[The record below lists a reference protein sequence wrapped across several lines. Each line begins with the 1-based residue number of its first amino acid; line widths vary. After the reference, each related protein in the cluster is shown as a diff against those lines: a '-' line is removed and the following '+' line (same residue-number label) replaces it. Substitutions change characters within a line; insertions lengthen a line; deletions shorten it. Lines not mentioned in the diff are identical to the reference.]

1 MPGQRT
7 YGQDQGYY
15 DWSPIIN
22 RKPLKWPGDARV
34 ALVVIV
40 NLEHWDWQLPADVP
54 GAPAGPFRPPL
65 ADYSQHEYGNRVG
78 VFRILKILE
87 RHGIKPTIAMDKSV
101 ADLNPFLVAEC
112 KKRKLEVMAHGISSR
127 RPLYAGMSTDVER
140 AYIKESIASV
150 TKAMGAAP
158 VGWLGPDYTET
169 MNTPNLLAAEGIR
182 YVCDWANDEQP
193 YKMKVPQGELYSI
206 GVDYDLDDMFIHWT
220 GRRLIDEYRQ
230 IMVDQFDGL
239 YRDGATSGRLMV
251 VNLHPWVM
259 GWPWRSKYL
268 DEAMAHISKF
278 PSVWKANPSEILD
291 WYKVNGTI

>member
-7 YGQDQGYY
+7 VGQDQGYY

-22 RKPLKWPGDARV
+22 RKPLKWPNGARV

-40 NLEHWDWQLPADVP
+40 NMEHWDWQLPADVP
-54 GAPAGPFRPPL
+54 GAPSGPFRPPL

-87 RHGIKPTIAMDKSV
+87 NYGVKPTIAMDATIAES
-101 ADLNPFLVAEC
+101 NPFLVAEC
-112 KKRKLEVMAHGISSR
+112 RKRKLEVMAHGISSR
-127 RPLYAGMSTDVER
+127 RPIHAGMMPEVER
-140 AYIKESIASV
+140 AYIQSSIAAV
-150 TKAMGAAP
+150 TKAMGMAP
-158 VGWLGPDYTET
+158 KGWLGPDYAES
-169 MNTPNLLAAEGIR
+169 MHTPSLLAAEGIR

-193 YKMKVPQGELYSI
+193 YRMKVPQGELYSI
-206 GVDYDLDDMFIHWT
+206 GVNYDLDDIFIHWN

-230 IMVDQFDGL
+230 ILVDEFDGL
-239 YRDGATSGRLMV
+239 YRDGGQSGRLMV

-268 DEAMAHISKF
+268 AEAMEHISKF
-278 PSVWKANPSEILD
+278 PSVWKASPSEVVD
-291 WYKVNGTI
+291 WYKANANM